1 MNIERVV
8 RALGIEDVRTVDP
21 HNVAD
26 VRATLKSATSNDDL
40 TVIVFRSPCV
50 LLDKKNK
57 KKPFEVD
64 SCTACGVCISIGCPA
79 LSLESETGRAFIDPD
94 ACNGCGD
101 CAQYCRYDAIHQR

>member
-1 MNIERVV
+1 VV
-8 RALGIEDVRTVDP
+8 RALGIDDVRTVNP
-21 HNVAD
+21 HD
-26 VRATLKSATSNDDL
+26 VEAVRTTLKSAVSNDNL

-57 KKPFEVD
+57 KAPYEVGD
-64 SCTACGVCISIGCPA
+64 CTACGVCISIGCPA
-79 LSLESETGRAFIDPD
+79 LSREPETGRAFIDPD